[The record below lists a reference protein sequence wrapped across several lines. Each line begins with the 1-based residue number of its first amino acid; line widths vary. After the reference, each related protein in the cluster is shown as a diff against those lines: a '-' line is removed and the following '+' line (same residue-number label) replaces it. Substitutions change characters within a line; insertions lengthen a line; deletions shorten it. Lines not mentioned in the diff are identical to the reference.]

1 MTNLECTKCGDMVA
15 VTANAVLL
23 PFVCMRCDET
33 GLSTTS
39 FGSLAGGDQEADVDY
54 SFSYDQDA
62 FRDNATVAQFYE
74 DMAPASENEPLTE
87 EGASIENTTALIA
100 DLEAQLVAVKK
111 DRDELDNEVEAM
123 QNDLIIANETITE
136 LNLRINRA
144 EYDLNCTKTYAE
156 TVQAR
161 CGYWSEQALRLSEER
176 DENMNHKSYIT
187 QLWEALTGKG
197 RGY

>member
-1 MTNLECTKCGDMVA
+1 MVA

-144 EYDLNCTKTYAE
+144 EYNAE
-156 TVQAR
+156 LLALRVKNLADSR
-161 CGYWSEQALRLSEER
+161 DFYKNEQSDVRLRLSLER
-176 DENMNHKSYIT
+176 NKSWWT
-187 QLWEALTGKG
+187 KLWEG
-197 RGY
+197 

>member
-1 MTNLECTKCGDMVA
+1 
-15 VTANAVLL
+15 
-23 PFVCMRCDET
+23 
-33 GLSTTS
+33 
-39 FGSLAGGDQEADVDY
+39 
-54 SFSYDQDA
+54 
-62 FRDNATVAQFYE
+62 
-74 DMAPASENEPLTE
+74 
-87 EGASIENTTALIA
+87 
-100 DLEAQLVAVKK
+100 VKK

-144 EYDLNCTKTYAE
+144 EYDLNFTKTYAE